1 MSGGTG
7 CAVLLSAFPTHG
19 DYGGMPPPTRRE
31 LCAQRLPGRLGEARP
46 LIGSPAPQPGFASA
60 TRRSPG
66 EGRKANDS
74 LPWQLVTSLRSL
86 VPCRTDAACCHS
98 GSCSSL
104 LFSRSERALPP
115 RETVTTI
122 LQVWACSCSRTKS
135 LGLQCHCLCS
145 LPQGY
150 VGPPGTYHRAG
161 HATLKWRFPHMPHTH
176 MTPVDTPVLR
186 THVLT
191 HV

>member
-46 LIGSPAPQPGFASA
+46 LLGSPAPQPGFARA
-60 TRRSPG
+60 TQRSPG

-74 LPWQLVTSLRSL
+74 LPQQLVTSLRSL

-115 RETVTTI
+115 RETVTTF

-135 LGLQCHCLCS
+135 LGLKGHSSVLPAPGLRRTS
-145 LPQGY
+145 RDLPQSGACDSE
-150 VGPPGTYHRAG
+150 VEIPP
-161 HATLKWRFPHMPHTH
+161 HASYTH
-176 MTPVDTPVLR
+176 DTCRYTCLR